1 MSESATLVNRKLLLR
16 HVNKADAGEYECFL
30 TNGEHE
36 IVKLTVHGQ
45 YFKPKGNSPLSFE
58 KKEIVKDSSVLG
70 VSFKKSYYF
79 TSNLVL

>member
-1 MSESATLVNRKLLLR
+1 MSESATQVNRKLLLR
-16 HVNKADAGEYECFL
+16 NVNKADAGEYECFL
-30 TNGEHE
+30 TNGERE

-45 YFKPKGNSPLSFE
+45 YFKPKENAPLSYE
-58 KKEIVKDSSVLG
+58 KKEIVKDSSGG